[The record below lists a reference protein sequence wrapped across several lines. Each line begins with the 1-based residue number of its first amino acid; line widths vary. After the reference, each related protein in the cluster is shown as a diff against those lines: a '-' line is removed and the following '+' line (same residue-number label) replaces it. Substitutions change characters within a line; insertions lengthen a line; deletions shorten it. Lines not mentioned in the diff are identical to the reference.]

1 MFLLLV
7 EVPGFTDHLN
17 DSQLIHLT
25 DKNFDISV
33 QSIQSDD
40 SIHSSNS
47 EAEEAEQQAV
57 FEVRECVVKTGPKK
71 GKIEKKIVLW
81 IGGRRQKRRQ
91 LVEKW

>member
-17 DSQLIHLT
+17 DSQLSLLT
-25 DKNFDISV
+25 DKNF
-33 QSIQSDD
+33 QSDD

-81 IGGRRQKRRQ
+81 IGGRK
-91 LVEKW
+91 EGS